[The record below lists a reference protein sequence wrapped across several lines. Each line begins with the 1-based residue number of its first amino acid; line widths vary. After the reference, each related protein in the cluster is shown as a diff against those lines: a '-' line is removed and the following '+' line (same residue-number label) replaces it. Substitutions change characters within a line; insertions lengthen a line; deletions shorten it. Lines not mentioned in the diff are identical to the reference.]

1 MTKEIKRGRLIIPPD
16 VFPWPHEIRVARIL
30 AMAGHVVEFLPT
42 TSIKTADVMIDG
54 TEYEIKSPTTNKP
67 DKLERVIKRALKQ
80 CKNIIYDSSR
90 IKDMRDDNLR
100 RFLVNKARQQ
110 PQIGKLILITKRGQ
124 IVDIKSLI

>member
-1 MTKEIKRGRLIIPPD
+1 M
-16 VFPWPHEIRVARIL
+16 ARIL

-54 TEYEIKSPTTNKP
+54 AEYEIKSPITNKP